1 MARILLCEDDDLIG
15 TMVALMLQGEGH
27 DVARYCSAEAAMA
40 AVSAGPAPELYVL
53 DVNLPGRDGVSL
65 AAELRARGESTP
77 VLRVTALADTA
88 AKVRAL
94 DAGAD
99 DHLAKPFDMPELL
112 ARVRALLRRA
122 ERGAKDPR

>member
-27 DVARYCSAEAAMA
+27 EVARFPSAEAALA
-40 AVSAGPAPELYVL
+40 AVRAGLSPELYVL

-65 AAELRARGESTP
+65 AADLRARGEAAP
-77 VLRVTALADTA
+77 VLMLTALADTA
-88 AKVRAL
+88 AKVRSL

-99 DHLAKPFDMPELL
+99 DHLGKPFDMPELL

-122 ERGAKDPR
+122 ERGAKELR